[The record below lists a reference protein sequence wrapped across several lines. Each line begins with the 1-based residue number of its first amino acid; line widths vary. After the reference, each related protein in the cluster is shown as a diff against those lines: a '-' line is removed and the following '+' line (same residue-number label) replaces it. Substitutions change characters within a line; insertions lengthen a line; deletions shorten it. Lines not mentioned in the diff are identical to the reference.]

1 MEEIELEDYGGELED
16 DGGELEDDGGE
27 LEDDG
32 GGLEDEMTSIQ
43 VNAAQNHYDDLDY
56 NDDYEDYN
64 DYDEDFVYDDE
75 EYEDYL
81 AFITYDSNDEVPA
94 DYVSWEGKESLE
106 ERPDD
111 PGLIDGLS
119 KEVIEEVSIDEP
131 AL

>member
-1 MEEIELEDYGGELED
+1 
-16 DGGELEDDGGE
+16 
-27 LEDDG
+27 
-32 GGLEDEMTSIQ
+32 MTSIQ
-43 VNAAQNHYDDLDY
+43 INAAQNHYDDDLNY

-64 DYDEDFVYDDE
+64 DYDEDFDE

-94 DYVSWEGKESLE
+94 DYVSWEGKGSLE